1 MNFAMQEAIILL
13 AHLLTSLRFALA
25 PGVSVRVFQC
35 VTLRPQGGLAMIP
48 ERRPS
53 ARPAN

>member
-13 AHLLTSLRFALA
+13 GHLLTSLRFELA
-25 PGVSVRVFQC
+25 PGTSVRVFQC

-48 ERRPS
+48 ERRSS
-53 ARPAN
+53 ARPGD